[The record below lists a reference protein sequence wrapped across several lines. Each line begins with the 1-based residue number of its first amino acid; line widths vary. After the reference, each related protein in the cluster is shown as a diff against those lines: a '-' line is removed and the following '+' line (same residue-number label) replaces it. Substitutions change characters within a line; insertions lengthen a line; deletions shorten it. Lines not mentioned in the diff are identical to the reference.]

1 MVLMPANVAGQ
12 NLARTGKAA
21 RRAFV
26 QYKERLSP
34 GLQPYAE
41 AYWRH
46 RRREQVVKPDPERYL
61 ISETQAAGIEGA
73 VSAIITVRGAV
84 VEKRASK

>member
-1 MVLMPANVAGQ
+1 MPANVAGQ

-26 QYKERLSP
+26 QYKKALSP
-34 GLQPYAE
+34 GLQSYAE

-46 RRREQVVKPDPERYL
+46 RRREQVGKPDFGLYW
-61 ISETQAAGIEGA
+61 ISAKDAAGVEGA
-73 VSAIITVRGAV
+73 VEAIIMMRGIV
-84 VEKRASK
+84 VEKRASR

>member
-1 MVLMPANVAGQ
+1 MPANVAGQ

-26 QYKERLSP
+26 QYKDALTDARLKN
-34 GLQPYAE
+34 YAE

-46 RRREQVVKPDPERYL
+46 RRREQVARPDHQFYF
-61 ISETQAAGIEGA
+61 ISERQAAGVQGA
-73 VSAIITVRGAV
+73 VEAIIMMRGIV
-84 VEKRASK
+84 VEKRASR

>member
-1 MVLMPANVAGQ
+1 MPANVAGQ

-26 QYKERLSP
+26 QYKNALSP

-46 RRREQVVKPDPERYL
+46 RRREQVAKPEPESYW
-61 ISETQAAGIEGA
+61 ISWTQAAGIEGA
-73 VSAIITVRGAV
+73 VEAIILMRGIV
-84 VEKRASK
+84 VEKRASR

>member
-1 MVLMPANVAGQ
+1 MPANVAGQ

-34 GLQPYAE
+34 GLRPYAE

-46 RRREQVVKPDPERYL
+46 KRREQVEPPKPEDYR
-61 ISETQAAGIEGA
+61 ISRDQGSGIEGA
-73 VSAIITVRGAV
+73 IDAIIAVRGAV
-84 VEKRASK
+84 VEKRAGR